1 MKKPDFYKR
10 LDPHGRKVYD
20 VNVSLKPLTER
31 FIKLMNQKR
40 RSKDATGHMFYNQE
54 ERDYLG
60 KECLVLLAELHP
72 ADAYLY
78 MMED

>member
-60 KECLVLLAELHP
+60 KENLALLVELHP

>member
-20 VNVSLKPLTER
+20 VNVPLKPLTER

-40 RSKDATGHMFYNQE
+40 RSKDADEFMFYNEE
-54 ERDYLG
+54 EREYLA
-60 KECLVLLAELHP
+60 KENLVLLAELHP
-72 ADAYLY
+72 ADAELY

>member
-20 VNVSLKPLTER
+20 VNVPLKPLTER

-40 RSKDATGHMFYNQE
+40 RSKGATGHMFYNQE

-60 KECLVLLAELHP
+60 KENLALLVELHP